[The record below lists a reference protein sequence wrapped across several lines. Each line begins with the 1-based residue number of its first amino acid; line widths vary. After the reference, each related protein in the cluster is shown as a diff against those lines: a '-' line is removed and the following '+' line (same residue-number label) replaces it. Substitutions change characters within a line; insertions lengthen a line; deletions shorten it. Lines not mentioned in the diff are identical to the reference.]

1 MRALVTGAR
10 GFVGT
15 WLTAHLVESGD
26 DVVAIDHEV
35 DITDGEA
42 VRGRRRSR
50 PRPKSC
56 TTWRRSPTWAGRGP
70 IRPRSS
76 GSTPPGRCTCWRRRR
91 ACPHPP
97 RVLLTSSAEVYG
109 AVPQELLPV
118 TEDAPLAPVTPYAAS
133 KVAAEY
139 LGLQAHLAYGL
150 PVLRTRPFN
159 HVGPGQSAAFVVSAL
174 AERIVEARRNGDDSI
189 VVGNLTARRDLTD
202 VRDVVRAYRLLA
214 ERGMR
219 GRGLQRVQRPG
230 HRHRRRG
237 GPAPAAGRVPSCVS
251 SSTRRWPGPSTYPS
265 CAGDPTKLQAA
276 TGWEPRF
283 SLGPDTARR
292 ARTVERSR
300 RVAMPLGVSCPLRP
314 DPRTT
319 ARVPQGHRVSTRN
332 GRPTKV
338 GRPCAGYR
346 GRCTSGGLEDQLA

>member
-1 MRALVTGAR
+1 VRALVTGAR

-42 VRGRRRSR
+42 LRSAVVGAA
-50 PRPKSC
+50 PEVVYHLAALTNVGKSW
-56 TTWRRSPTWAGRGP
+56 TDPAEVLRVNATGTLYVLEAA
-70 IRPRSS
+70 
-76 GSTPPGRCTCWRRRR
+76 R

-118 TEDAPLAPVTPYAAS
+118 TEDAPLAPITPYAAS

-139 LGLQAHLAYGL
+139 LGLQSYLAYGL

-174 AERIVEARRNGDDSI
+174 AERIVEARRRGADSM

-214 ERGMR
+214 ERGMAGEVYNVCS
-219 GRGLQRVQRPG
+219 GRDVSIADVAAQLQQLAGTDLRFELDPSLARPVD
-230 HRHRRRG
+230 
-237 GPAPAAGRVPSCVS
+237 VPVV
-251 SSTRRWPGPSTYPS
+251 R
-265 CAGDPTKLQAA
+265 GDPTKLQEA

-283 SLGPDTARR
+283 TLDRTLLDVLEHWSDR
-292 ARTVERSR
+292 A
-300 RVAMPLGVSCPLRP
+300 A
-314 DPRTT
+314 
-319 ARVPQGHRVSTRN
+319 
-332 GRPTKV
+332 
-338 GRPCAGYR
+338 
-346 GRCTSGGLEDQLA
+346 